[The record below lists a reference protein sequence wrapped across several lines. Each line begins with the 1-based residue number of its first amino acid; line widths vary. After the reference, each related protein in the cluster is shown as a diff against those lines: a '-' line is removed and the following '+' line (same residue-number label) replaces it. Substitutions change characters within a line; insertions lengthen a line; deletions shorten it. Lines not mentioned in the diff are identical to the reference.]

1 MQSSNWRQQAGL
13 PETPISLYQQRFGG
27 LDSPTIKL
35 AADLGKGNQL
45 EQECQQAL
53 NTGRPIQDFS
63 HYVPEYARN
72 SARRSSAA
80 QTGEV

>member
-1 MQSSNWRQQAGL
+1 MPTMQPLSWRQQAGL

-35 AADLGKGNQL
+35 AADLGRGNEL

-53 NTGRPIQDFS
+53 DTGRPIQDFS
-63 HYVPEYARN
+63 HYMPEYACN

-80 QTGEV
+80 